1 MGCTPKLVRMPLT
14 TKINLNYLIKSV
26 AIYRQMDYDTQHEA
40 LYTNM
45 MLLTKPTLTKV
56 ATSNKVIN

>member
-1 MGCTPKLVRMPLT
+1 MPLT